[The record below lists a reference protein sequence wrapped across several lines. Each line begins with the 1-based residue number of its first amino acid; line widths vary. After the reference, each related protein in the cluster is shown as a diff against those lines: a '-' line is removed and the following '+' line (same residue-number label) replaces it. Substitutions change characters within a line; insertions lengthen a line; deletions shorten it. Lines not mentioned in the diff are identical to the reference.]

1 MRTFG
6 PSGAHRHAPGPS
18 PESQLRSLFEEHSGR
33 VFAYALRRLGQ
44 EESAKDVVSETF
56 MVAWR
61 KIDDVPAGAEAL
73 PWLLAVARRI
83 LWHQYRSQRSQQA
96 LLSKL
101 AAEIVR
107 DVSEPSEDA
116 NELDYLRV
124 ALGSLKIEDQEV
136 LALVDWEG
144 LTNQEAARV
153 LGIATPTFAVRLHRS
168 RRRLAGAL
176 EAAGY
181 RPNQYKMATH
191 ELSEDELS
199 EME

>member
-1 MRTFG
+1 MRTLA
-6 PSGAHRHAPGPS
+6 PSGTHRHAPGPS
-18 PESQLRSLFEEHSGR
+18 PESRLRSLFEEYSGR

-56 MVAWR
+56 TVAWQ
-61 KIDDVPAGAEAL
+61 KIDAVPAGAEAL

-83 LWHQYRSQRSQQA
+83 LWHQYRSQRSQRA
-96 LLSKL
+96 LLSNL
-101 AAEIVR
+101 ESAARVGGA
-107 DVSEPSEDA
+107 SEPSEDA
-116 NELDYLRV
+116 DELDHLRLAFGSLRV
-124 ALGSLKIEDQEV
+124 EDQEV

-168 RRRLAGAL
+168 RRRLASAL
-176 EAAGY
+176 RAAGY

-191 ELSEDELS
+191 ELKEVE
-199 EME
+199 